1 VTDRAGGPTP
11 PNPLRQNHKGSLARG
26 LPVTRRM
33 WLPNPI
39 YRALPG
45 AYTLSGM
52 AVLWAAPMP
61 ASLVSGGLLLGA
73 GFAVWQLRQQ
83 ARRRPPYAKAL
94 SGRKVSRPRR

>member
-1 VTDRAGGPTP
+1 
-11 PNPLRQNHKGSLARG
+11 
-26 LPVTRRM
+26 M
-33 WLPNPI
+33 WLPKPI

-52 AVLWAAPMP
+52 AVLWTVPMP
-61 ASLVSGGLLLGA
+61 AALVSGGLLLGA

-94 SGRKVSRPRR
+94 PGRKVSRPRR